1 VSQAEDGEG
10 AHMALVKGFAGR
22 SPRFE
27 AGVYLAETATVIGD
41 VALGEDSSVW
51 FGSVL
56 RGDVGSIRIG
66 ARTNIQDLAMVHMS
80 HEISNAEIGDDVT
93 VGHSAIIHGARV
105 GNGCL
110 IGMGSILL
118 DNSEVGDEA
127 LVGAGSLLSVGFRVP
142 PRTLAMGRP
151 AKIVRPLTPEE
162 WRQGRVLAERY
173 VELARVHQK
182 L

>member
-1 VSQAEDGEG
+1 
-10 AHMALVKGFAGR
+10 MALVKAFAGH
-22 SPRFE
+22 SPRLQ

-41 VALGEDSSVW
+41 VVLGEDASVW

-56 RGDVGSIRIG
+56 RGDVGFIRIG

-80 HEISNAEIGDDVT
+80 RELSNAEIGDDVT
-93 VGHSAIIHGARV
+93 VGHGAIIHGARV

-127 LVGAGSLLSVGFRVP
+127 LVAAGSLLPIGFRVP
-142 PRTLAMGRP
+142 PRTLAVGRP
-151 AKIVRPLTPEE
+151 VKIVRPLTPEE
-162 WRQGRVLAERY
+162 CRQGRVLSARY
-173 VELARVHQK
+173 VELARVYENG
-182 L
+182 